1 MGSDP
6 AGLTPDVKD
15 LRMPLTTSPTPDLV
29 YRLADHLDAVLAA
42 GEDLSALAYTAPAP
56 KGPVSGIEAAVAATA
71 LAKFVGQ
78 VASLEAALVARMTEA
93 RKQARALAKADVRFK
108 PIVGLLEGGTAELVD
123 AVAALGDRTNA
134 GFTEGGDAVQ
144 WLRSRALIVADAP
157 GLAPAQVVR
166 VGDGT
171 LIASKIMLGP
181 LLDLAATFLDALEL
195 HFELFA
201 DAADTRTREVA
212 VVLDGPVAQPGE

>member
-1 MGSDP
+1 
-6 AGLTPDVKD
+6 
-15 LRMPLTTSPTPDLV
+15 MPLTTSPTPDLV

>member
-6 AGLTPDVKD
+6 AGLTLDVKD
-15 LRMPLTTSPTPDLV
+15 FWMPLTTSPTPDLV

-42 GEDLSALAYTAPAP
+42 GEDLSALGYTAPAP

-71 LAKFVGQ
+71 LARFVGQ

-93 RKQARALAKADVRFK
+93 RKQARALARADVRFK

-144 WLRSRALIVADAP
+144 WLRSRALIAADAP
-157 GLAPAQVVR
+157 GLAPAHVVK
-166 VGDGT
+166 VGDET
-171 LIASKIMLGP
+171 LIAGKIMLGP
-181 LLDLAATFLDALEL
+181 LLDLAATFLDTLEI
-195 HFELFA
+195 HFELFG
-201 DAADTRTREVA
+201 DGGETRTREVA
-212 VVLDGPVAQPGE
+212 VVLDGPAAQTGE